1 MKVFKVIKF
10 YLYGISQDN
19 IKEWSTG
26 KQLKHPSK
34 KFLKSRVHRSQA
46 RWERV
51 QESEVT
57 LAKALP
63 PLGLSQ
69 QVLVT

>member
-1 MKVFKVIKF
+1 MALFKI
-10 YLYGISQDN
+10 ISKNGRQENSLN
-19 IKEWSTG
+19 I
-26 KQLKHPSK
+26 QV
-34 KFLKSRVHRSQA
+34 KSRVHRSQA

-57 LAKALP
+57 LVKALS

>member
-1 MKVFKVIKF
+1 MALFKI
-10 YLYGISQDN
+10 ISKNGRQENSLN
-19 IKEWSTG
+19 I
-26 KQLKHPSK
+26 QV
-34 KFLKSRVHRSQA
+34 KSRVHRSQA

-57 LAKALP
+57 LAKALS

>member
-1 MKVFKVIKF
+1 MALFKI
-10 YLYGISQDN
+10 ISKNGRQENSLN
-19 IKEWSTG
+19 IQVKSSSKAESTDLRLG
-26 KQLKHPSK
+26 G
-34 KFLKSRVHRSQA
+34 
-46 RWERV
+46 RV

-57 LAKALP
+57 LAKALS

>member
-10 YLYGISQDN
+10 YLYGTFQDN

-34 KFLKSRVHRSQA
+34 KFLRSQA

-57 LAKALP
+57 LAKALS